1 MHSVVLSCLF
11 VIALN
16 LLVTQMMSFWFTVA
30 TP

>member
-1 MHSVVLSCLF
+1 VLSCLF

-16 LLVTQMMSFWFTVA
+16 LMVTQMMSFWFPIA